1 MGRPYMYPQHAI
13 NYFRYKDP
21 RAGARGWVPVYIRW
35 VACVVEPELSRII
48 GITQFQ
54 QSFAEAP
61 NAYTGHQEVKG
72 GGGVAQLGGDQMRGY
87 IM

>member
-1 MGRPYMYPQHAI
+1 M
-13 NYFRYKDP
+13 
-21 RAGARGWVPVYIRW
+21 
-35 VACVVEPELSRII
+35 VEPELSRII